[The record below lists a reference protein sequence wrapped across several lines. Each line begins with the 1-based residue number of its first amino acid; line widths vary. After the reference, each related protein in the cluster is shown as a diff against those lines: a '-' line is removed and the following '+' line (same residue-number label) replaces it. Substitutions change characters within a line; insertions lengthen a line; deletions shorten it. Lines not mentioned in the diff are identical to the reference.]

1 MLQPHWASFRTLNV
15 PRASVLALLSSWDIL
30 PPKIHM
36 AGFISSHH
44 GCAKSSVCFSKRPL
58 FPFSESTSI
67 TVLSYQPVCFLYDTI
82 QKLLSEIFLSVCSWT
97 QPVSYHRM
105 SATPKQRLRLV
116 LCPVGLVHHKI
127 STIFFF
133 LSKRALRIP
142 SFIEQ
147 NLGKSALI
155 FLMVYLQLC
164 LVICCN
170 WVEERAYSQTL
181 GYLCNYLIEYMKDL

>member
-1 MLQPHWASFRTLNV
+1 MRQLKCL
-15 PRASVLALLSSWDIL
+15 
-30 PPKIHM
+30 
-36 AGFISSHH
+36 
-44 GCAKSSVCFSKRPL
+44 FSKRPSLPFQWKHINHCSILSACMFSLWYHSEITFWNFLIRL
-58 FPFSESTSI
+58 FMNTA
-67 TVLSYQPVCFLYDTI
+67 CFLP
-82 QKLLSEIFLSVCSWT
+82 QN
-97 QPVSYHRM
+97 VSYTKAET
-105 SATPKQRLRLV
+105 SSSSLPSWLGTSQDFNNF
-116 LCPVGLVHHKI
+116 
-127 STIFFF
+127 FFF